1 MWYSWCAHTHTF
13 RTNDHGPNY
22 EASLLINYLWKIAWV
37 DYVATVAILIFVG
50 KEALESIS
58 EIREAKSSLS
68 EK

>member
-1 MWYSWCAHTHTF
+1 MVYLVRTHTF

-22 EASLLINYLWKIAWV
+22 YASLFINYLWKIAWV

-68 EK
+68 ER